1 MERIESKI
9 SHFQDATGVEDPS
22 ICYEILQ
29 SHGWDLEAAVHFILN
44 GTVAQTP
51 NSSISST
58 SDWVPTIEPAPCRDW
73 FPHHQGSGLNSTE
86 SVFNWDR
93 EDFNS
98 STGQTTENTMNYHGF
113 RDPIDDGENNHG
125 YLNSSYRD
133 NRTRGNGHQ
142 GPGPVSRSRA
152 RQSGMMSR
160 IVSLPACIV
169 GGVSR
174 AVGYGMT
181 MAGEMLSH
189 MGMGRRNEARVG
201 IQQQPAYLDPFSDQQ
216 ISNPLMPIESESMA
230 FLRRFEQQYGQ
241 YHPLFFG
248 SSFMDAL
255 RMAKEDYK
263 FLFVY
268 LHNPDHPYTSGFC
281 ENTLCSE
288 LVVEYLDA
296 NFVCWGAMVNG
307 SEGFPLSDA
316 LRATVF
322 PFCALVMSAPNES
335 IEVLQQIEGPVSSQ
349 ELVEILQKAV
359 EEQGSAL
366 INARLEEEGMRLS
379 NQQLREEQDAAYRAA
394 LRTDQERDQRRHL
407 EIEHAAR
414 EGKGK
419 TRREDRATT
428 EAAPRFQGRE
438 SARAGDIQH
447 EKGPNVTQERDRR
460 RHLETERAAR
470 EGKEKTRQE
479 DRAIIEAAPRFQGRE
494 GVHAGDIQPE
504 KGPNV
509 TQILIRFPS
518 GDRKERRFL
527 CTERVKSIYNYVDSL
542 GLVAVGG
549 YRLIATFPR
558 RVYGSDKTHLTL
570 KEAGLHPQTSLYL
583 ELL

>member
-9 SHFQDATGVEDPS
+9 NHFQDATGVEDPS
-22 ICYEILQ
+22 VCYEILQ

-44 GTVAQTP
+44 ETVVQTP
-51 NSSISST
+51 SSSTSRT
-58 SDWVPTIEPAPCRDW
+58 SDWVPTVEPAPCRDW
-73 FPHHQGSGLNSTE
+73 FPHNQGSGLSFTE
-86 SVFNWDR
+86 GVYNWDR

-98 STGQTTENTMNYHGF
+98 STGQTIENTMNSHGF
-113 RDPIDDGENNHG
+113 RDPIVDNGENNHE

-133 NRTRGNGHQ
+133 NRTRSHGHL
-142 GPGPVSRSRA
+142 GPGSESRSRA

-160 IVSLPACIV
+160 IVSLPSCIV

-216 ISNPLMPIESESMA
+216 SSDPLLPIESESMV

-268 LHNPDHPYTSGFC
+268 LHNPDDPYTSGFC
-281 ENTLCSE
+281 ANTLCSE

-296 NFVCWGAMVNG
+296 NFICWGALVNG
-307 SEGFPLSDA
+307 SEGSPLSNA
-316 LRATVF
+316 LRATIF

-335 IEVLQQIEGPVSSQ
+335 IAVLQQIEGPVSPQ

-366 INARLEEEGMRLS
+366 INARLEEEEKRLS
-379 NQQLREEQDAAYRAA
+379 NQWLREEQDAAYQVA
-394 LRTDQERDQRRHL
+394 LRTDQERD
-407 EIEHAAR
+407 
-414 EGKGK
+414 G
-419 TRREDRATT
+419 
-428 EAAPRFQGRE
+428 
-438 SARAGDIQH
+438 
-447 EKGPNVTQERDRR
+447 RR
-460 RHLETERAAR
+460 RLETERAAR
-470 EGKEKTRQE
+470 EGKEKTKQE
-479 DRAIIEAAPRFQGRE
+479 NRPIIEAAPRFEGRE
-494 GVHAGDIQPE
+494 TARAGDIQPE

-509 TQILIRFPS
+509 TQILIRFPN

-542 GLVAVGG
+542 GLVGVGR

-558 RVYGSDKTHLTL
+558 RVYGSDKMHMTL
-570 KEAGLHPQTSLYL
+570 KEAGLHPQASLYL

>member
-9 SHFQDATGVEDPS
+9 NHFQDATGVEDTS
-22 ICYEILQ
+22 ICYEILE
-29 SHGWDLEAAVHFILN
+29 SHGWDLEAAVNFILN

-51 NSSISST
+51 SSSISRT
-58 SDWVPTIEPAPCRDW
+58 GDWIPTIGPAPSREW
-73 FPHHQGSGLNSTE
+73 FPRSQGSGSNFKE

-98 STGQTTENTMNYHGF
+98 TVGQTTENTMNSHGF
-113 RDPIDDGENNHG
+113 RNPIVDDGENNHE
-125 YLNSSYRD
+125 YLNCSDRN
-133 NRTRGNGHQ
+133 NRTRGHGHQ
-142 GPGPVSRSRA
+142 GPGSVSRC
-152 RQSGMMSR
+152 MMSR
-160 IVSLPACIV
+160 IVSLPSSIL
-169 GGVSR
+169 GGVTR
-174 AVGYGMT
+174 AVGYGVT

-201 IQQQPAYLDPFSDQQ
+201 IQQQPRYLDPFSDQQ
-216 ISNPLMPIESESMA
+216 SSEQLIPIESQSMV

-241 YHPLFFG
+241 YHPLFLG

-263 FLFVY
+263 FLFLY
-268 LHNPDHPYTSGFC
+268 LHDPDHPFTDSFC

-307 SEGFPLSDA
+307 DEGFPLSNA

-335 IEVLQQIEGPVSSQ
+335 LAVLQQIEGPVSSQ

-366 INARLEEEGMRLS
+366 INARPEEEEKRLS
-379 NQQLREEQDAAYRAA
+379 DRQIREDQDAAFRAA
-394 LRTDQERDQRRHL
+394 MRADQERDQHRHL
-407 EIEHAAR
+407 ETERAGR
-414 EGKGK
+414 QGKEK
-419 TRREDRATT
+419 TRQEDRAII
-428 EAAPRFQGRE
+428 EDAPRFQGRE

-447 EKGPNVTQERDRR
+447 VKGPNVTQERDQRR
-460 RHLETERAAR
+460 RLETERAAR
-470 EGKEKTRQE
+470 EGKDKTRLE
-479 DRAIIEAAPRFQGRE
+479 DRAIIEAEPRFKGRE
-494 GVHAGDIQPE
+494 SIRAGDIQPE

-509 TQILIRFPS
+509 TQILIRFPN

-542 GLVAVGG
+542 GLVGVGG
-549 YRLIATFPR
+549 YRLVATFPR
-558 RVYGSDKTHLTL
+558 RVYGSDKMHLTL
-570 KEAGLHPQTSLYL
+570 KEAGLHPQASLYL
-583 ELL
+583 ENL

>member
-9 SHFQDATGVEDPS
+9 NHFQDATGVEDTS
-22 ICYEILQ
+22 ICYEILE
-29 SHGWDLEAAVHFILN
+29 SHGWDLESAVNFILN

-58 SDWVPTIEPAPCRDW
+58 GDWIPTIGPAPCRDW
-73 FPHHQGSGLNSTE
+73 FPQNQSSRPSVTE
-86 SVFNWDR
+86 SVFNWHR
-93 EDFNS
+93 EDS
-98 STGQTTENTMNYHGF
+98 ISTVGQTTENAMSSHGF
-113 RDPIDDGENNHG
+113 RNPILDNGENNHE

-133 NRTRGNGHQ
+133 SRTRGHGHQ
-142 GPGPVSRSRA
+142 GPGSVSRC
-152 RQSGMMSR
+152 MMSR
-160 IVSLPACIV
+160 IVSLPSSIL
-169 GGVSR
+169 GGVTR

-181 MAGEMLSH
+181 MAGGMLSH
-189 MGMGRRNEARVG
+189 MGMGRRNEARLG
-201 IQQQPAYLDPFSDQQ
+201 IQQQPGYLNPFSDHQSTDQ
-216 ISNPLMPIESESMA
+216 PIPIESQSMV

-241 YHPLFFG
+241 YHPLFLG

-255 RMAKEDYK
+255 RMANEDHK
-263 FLFVY
+263 FLFLY
-268 LHNPDHPYTSGFC
+268 LHDPDHPYTNSFC

-296 NFVCWGAMVNG
+296 NFVCWEAMVNG
-307 SEGFPLSDA
+307 DEGFSLSNA
-316 LRATVF
+316 LRATMF

-335 IEVLQQIEGPVSSQ
+335 LAVLQQIEGPVSSQ

-366 INARLEEEGMRLS
+366 INARLEEEEKRLS
-379 NQQLREEQDAAYRAA
+379 DQQIREEQDAAFRAA
-394 LRTDQERDQRRHL
+394 KRADQER
-407 EIEHAAR
+407 
-414 EGKGK
+414 
-419 TRREDRATT
+419 

-447 EKGPNVTQERDRR
+447 VKGPNVTQERDQHRR
-460 RHLETERAAR
+460 LETERAAR

-479 DRAIIEAAPRFQGRE
+479 DRTTIETAPRFQGRE
-494 GVHAGDIQPE
+494 SVRAGDFQPE

-509 TQILIRFPS
+509 TQILIRFPN

-542 GLVAVGG
+542 GLVGVGG
-549 YRLIATFPR
+549 YRLVATFPR
-558 RVYGSDKTHLTL
+558 RVYGSDKMHLTL
-570 KEAGLHPQTSLYL
+570 KEAGLHPQASLYL
-583 ELL
+583 ENM